1 MIAPTLNKFPNSTTA
16 TVPEGNASA
25 PLAVSDLSVAYQ
37 RTPVL
42 DRLNFAIR
50 PGQLTA
56 IVGPN
61 GAGKSTLLKAVL
73 GLTPATGDV
82 AFWGQPLPS
91 VRRRVG
97 YVPQRSNVDW
107 DFPITVRQVVAM
119 GISSRRGWFTRLSA
133 SAHQEALAALHRVG
147 MADMAERQIGQLS
160 GGQQQRVFLARALAQ
175 QADLYL
181 MDEPMAGIDAATE
194 RVIFD
199 LLAECRDQGR
209 TVIAVHH
216 DLDSVPL
223 CFDDCLLLNRE
234 LIASGPV
241 ATTFTAEN
249 LRATFGGQLVIF
261 RQ

>member
-1 MIAPTLNKFPNSTTA
+1 MITPTLNKFPNTPAFSL
-16 TVPEGNASA
+16 PERDSSA
-25 PLAVSDLSVAYQ
+25 PLAVANLSVAYQ

-42 DRLNFAIR
+42 NQLNFAIR
-50 PGQLTA
+50 PGRLTA
-56 IVGPN
+56 IIGPN

-73 GLTPATGDV
+73 GLTPAAGDV
-82 AFWGQPLPS
+82 TFWGQPLPT

-107 DFPITVRQVVAM
+107 EFPITVRQVVAM
-119 GISSRRGWFTRLSA
+119 GISSRWGWFTRA
-133 SAHQEALAALHRVG
+133 TPAARQDALAALDRVG

-194 RVIFD
+194 QVIFD
-199 LLAECRDQGR
+199 LLTECRDQGR

-216 DLDSVPL
+216 DLDSVPH

-234 LIASGPV
+234 LVAIGPV
-241 ATTFTAEN
+241 ASTFTPDN
-249 LRATFGGQLVIF
+249 LRATFGGKLALF